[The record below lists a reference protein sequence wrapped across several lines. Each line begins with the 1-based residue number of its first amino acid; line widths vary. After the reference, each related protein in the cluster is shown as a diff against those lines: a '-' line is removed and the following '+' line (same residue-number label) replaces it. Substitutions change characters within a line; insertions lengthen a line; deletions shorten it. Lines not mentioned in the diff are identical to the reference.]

1 MEKQQRTK
9 TMAKIDEREWAK
21 YYKNLLIQEN
31 VIANE
36 TKSDKSATWAR
47 NGTTINNWNEN
58 NEATRKINYNNIK
71 ILNLV
76 CDGVDYFP

>member
-36 TKSDKSATWAR
+36 TKSDKSAT
-47 NGTTINNWNEN
+47 
-58 NEATRKINYNNIK
+58 
-71 ILNLV
+71 
-76 CDGVDYFP
+76 